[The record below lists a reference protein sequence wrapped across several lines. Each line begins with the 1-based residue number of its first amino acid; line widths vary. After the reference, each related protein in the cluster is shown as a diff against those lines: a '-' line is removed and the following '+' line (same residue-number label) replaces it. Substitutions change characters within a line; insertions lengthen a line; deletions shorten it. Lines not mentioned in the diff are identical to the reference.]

1 MIRLAALFQRNRYTF
16 QFKEGQLPLPDSAVV
31 KKANMKIGIILCV
44 REESIW
50 RNDRIL
56 SG

>member
-1 MIRLAALFQRNRYTF
+1 MIRSADLFRRNRYTF
-16 QFKEGQLPLPDSAVV
+16 QFKEGQLPLPDSAVA
-31 KKANMKIGIILCV
+31 KRANMKIGIIPYV
-44 REESIW
+44 GEELIW

>member
-1 MIRLAALFQRNRYTF
+1 MIRSADLFRLNRYTF
-16 QFKEGQLPLPDSAVV
+16 QFKEEQLPLPDSAVI
-31 KKANMKIGIILCV
+31 KKANMKIGIIPRV

>member
-1 MIRLAALFQRNRYTF
+1 MIRLADLFRRNSYTF
-16 QFKEGQLPLPDSAVV
+16 QFKEGQLPLPDSAVE
-31 KKANMKIGIILCV
+31 KKANMKIGIIPCV
-44 REESIW
+44 REELIW